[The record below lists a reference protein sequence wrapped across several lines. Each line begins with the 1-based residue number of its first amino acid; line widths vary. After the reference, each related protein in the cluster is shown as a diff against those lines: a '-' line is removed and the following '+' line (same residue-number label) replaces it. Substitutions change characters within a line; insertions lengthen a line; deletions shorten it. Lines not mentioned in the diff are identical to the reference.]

1 MYNAADVLVLSA
13 TDLVAHLEC
22 EHLTQLE
29 RRAALGEIKRPVR
42 VDPSL
47 DLVASL
53 GEEHERKHLDRYRAL
68 GFSVAVIEQRGYAPD
83 DLQRAEAKTLDAMRS
98 GVDVIYQGTFFDGR
112 WTGRADLLVK
122 VAEPSGL
129 GAHGYEVVDAKLAR
143 HAKTRALLQVA
154 VYSDQLTRLQ
164 GRPPRHLRLIL
175 GDDSEQFFRVD
186 DFISYARTA
195 LARLEA
201 VLAESPIATYPDKVD
216 HCSICRWKDVC
227 DQKRRNDDHLSW
239 VAGIRRDQIRRLHRA
254 GITTTAALA
263 ESRNAVEG
271 IGPAA
276 LQRIRTQA
284 ELQVAARETGERL
297 HQLVLEQTP
306 GLGLGALPEPSV
318 GDLFFDMEGDP
329 YVADGGLEYLF
340 GAVGQE
346 SGSSEYQSWW
356 AHDRAEEKAAFEGF
370 VDFVI
375 ARWER
380 DPKLHIYHYASYEP
394 EAAKRLMGRHGTRED
409 EVDRMLRG
417 GLFID
422 LYQVLRQGV
431 RISEESYSLK
441 NVERFYMP
449 ERTGSVMDAGS
460 SIVEFERWRREGD
473 KGILTDIKA
482 YNRVDCESTVQ
493 LRGWL
498 EECRREAIARG
509 LALSRPQPRDAA
521 PPPELAAA
529 EVAVRELAEAL
540 LTRVPQER
548 SERNGEQQARWLL
561 AQSLSW
567 HRREAKADWWA
578 YFQRLAMSD
587 EELLEDREAIGGL
600 EYLGDV
606 DWPKRSV
613 VRRYHFDPS
622 QEYKIS
628 IGDTPEDPRFQQP
641 AGTVVALDP
650 FAGALDLKRGRGRP
664 WPHPTSLVP
673 ARPYFTTEQRQAV
686 QRLAQLVLQG
696 GFRSPGSEAASD
708 LLLRS
713 EPRIAGGQ
721 PGMPMVAASEDPGAA
736 ARVLVGQLDSTCLP
750 IQGPPGT
757 GKTYTGARMIL
768 DLVAAGRRVG
778 VTATSHKVIG
788 NLLLEVMRASREEGR
803 MVRVTQKCEEHEFC
817 GDPGI
822 GRTSDNGEVLAAL
835 AFGSVDVVGGT
846 PWLWSRQQFQACV
859 NTLFVD
865 EAGQMS
871 LANVLSVAGASRNL
885 VLLGDPRQLTQP
897 SKGAHPPGADVSA
910 LDHVLG
916 ASATITPEQ
925 GIFLATTWR
934 MHRDV
939 CGFVSAASYEGRLHP
954 QESCNEQWVR
964 APGSLTGTGIR
975 FLPVKHWGNRTSSDE
990 EAVIV
995 VRLFKDLLSGE
1006 WRDRIGI
1013 VRPVRLEN
1021 ILVVA
1026 PFNAQVSLVQAML
1039 PQGARVGTVDKF
1051 QGQEAPAVIYTLATS
1066 SPDDLPRIMEFLFS
1080 LNRLNVAVSRAQS
1093 LATVICTPELL
1104 RVRAKTPEQ
1113 LRLANALC
1121 MLVETATEVMPLSP
1135 A

>member
-1 MYNAADVLVLSA
+1 MYKAAEVLVLSA
-13 TDLVAHLEC
+13 TDLVGHLEC

-53 GEEHERKHLDRYRAL
+53 GDEHERKHLDRYRAL
-68 GFSVAVIEQRGYAPD
+68 GLSVAVVEQRANTPD
-83 DLQRAEAKTLDAMRS
+83 NLKRAEAETLDAMRT

-112 WTGRADLLVK
+112 WTGRADFLVK

-164 GRPPRHLRLIL
+164 GRPPRHMRLIL
-175 GDDSEQFFRVD
+175 GDDSEQIFRVD

-239 VAGIRRDQIRRLHRA
+239 VAGIRRDQIRRLHSA

-263 ESRNAVEG
+263 ENSDAVDG

-276 LQRIRTQA
+276 LERIRTQA
-284 ELQVAARETGERL
+284 ELQVTARETGERL
-297 HQLVLEQTP
+297 YQLVPEQTP
-306 GLGLGALPEPSV
+306 ELGLGALPEPSV

-340 GAVGQE
+340 GVVGLE
-346 SGSSEYQSWW
+346 SGSPEYQSWW
-356 AHDRAEEKAAFEGF
+356 AHDRVEEKVGFEGF
-370 VDFVI
+370 VDFVMT
-375 ARWER
+375 RWER
-380 DPKLHIYHYASYEP
+380 DPKLHIYHYATYEP
-394 EAAKRLMGRHGTRED
+394 EAVKRLMGRHGTRED

-417 GLFID
+417 GLLID

-449 ERTGSVMDAGS
+449 ERTESVMDAGS

-473 KGILTDIKA
+473 RGILTDIGA
-482 YNRVDCESTVQ
+482 YNRVDCESTAL

-498 EECRREAIARG
+498 EERRREAVARG

-540 LTRVPQER
+540 LGGVPQER
-548 SERNGEQQARWLL
+548 SERNDEQQARWLL

-578 YFQRLAMSD
+578 YFQRLALTD
-587 EELLEDREAIGGL
+587 DELLEDREAIGGL
-600 EYLGDV
+600 EYLGEV

-613 VRRYHFDPS
+613 VRRYRFDPG

-628 IGDTPEDPRFQQP
+628 IGDTPEDPRLQQA

-650 FAGALDLKRGRGRP
+650 FAGALDLKRGGGRP

-686 QRLAQLVLQG
+686 QRLAHLVLER
-696 GFRSPGSEAASD
+696 GFRAPGTEAASD

-713 EPRIAGGQ
+713 QPRIAGRQ
-721 PGMPMVAASEDPGAA
+721 AGMPIVSGAEDPGAA
-736 ARVLVGQLDSTCLP
+736 ARFLVTQLDGTCLP

-768 DLVAAGRRVG
+768 DLVASGRKVG

-788 NLLLEVMRASREEGR
+788 NLLLEVMKASREEGR
-803 MVRVTQKCEEHEFC
+803 AVRVLQKCDEHEFC
-817 GDPGI
+817 GDI
-822 GRTSDNGEVLAAL
+822 NVSQTTNNGEVLAAL
-835 AFGSVDVVGGT
+835 ARGLTDVVGGT
-846 PWLWSRQQFQACV
+846 PWLWSRPELQAAV
-859 NTLFVD
+859 SSLFVD
-865 EAGQMS
+865 EAGQMA

-885 VLLGDPRQLTQP
+885 VLLGDPRQLSQP
-897 SKGAHPPGADVSA
+897 SKGTHPPGADVSA
-910 LDHVLG
+910 LDHVIG
-916 ASATITPEQ
+916 ANATITPEQ

-954 QESCNEQWVR
+954 QDSCNEQWVH
-964 APGSLTGTGIR
+964 APGALTGTGMR
-975 FLPVKHWGNRTSSDE
+975 FLPVRHWGNRTSSDE
-990 EAVIV
+990 EAAIV
-995 VRLFKDLLSGE
+995 ERLFKDLLHGE
-1006 WRDRIGI
+1006 WRDRYGA
-1013 VRPVRLEN
+1013 VRPMRLAD

-1026 PFNAQVSLVQAML
+1026 PFNAHVQLVQAML
-1039 PQGARVGTVDKF
+1039 PRDARVGTVDKF
-1051 QGQEAPAVIYTLATS
+1051 QGQEAPVVIYSLATS
-1066 SPDDLPRIMEFLFS
+1066 SPDDLPRGMEFLFS

-1093 LATVICTPELL
+1093 LAALICSPELL
-1104 RVRAKTPEQ
+1104 RVRTRTPEQ

-1121 MLVETATEVMPLSP
+1121 LLVETATTVET
-1135 A
+1135 